1 MGRLRGAKGKKINK
15 QDVNKIIKIKKKTQ
29 KITSGGGGEHVRL
42 ALVWLQSNLFLSLS
56 TPSAFARV
64 ASVVLEVLEDEREM
78 GGAAHTAAEAAIALL
93 PCSIVFQVAG
103 LPAWAVKE
111 VVTRLPDPA
120 GLSEQRRMEELAL
133 GLAAVQAGPVGT
145 HALKVIKKMF
155 LEATTRTP
163 AFLDAMDL
171 TLFLCTT
178 SQGLGRPGA
187 VAERAQWWLH
197 HVDTVTKSAPPSPLI
212 VPGLI
217 RKVRVIAAADA
228 KLNHQNQNPLQLQEK
243 QERAEKAAAV
253 ASPRTAVNSSGV
265 RTMSGG
271 RLQGEGV
278 LGSPATQLAV
288 ESAAHLHEG
297 GVAARSSAIA
307 KACDELEAVFN
318 ASLKSYAS
326 HGRPD
331 PPFDVDFPLVVPG
344 DAALQALTASSTL
357 SPAERKQLRKS
368 SASLVK
374 PLDKAAAAAAAA
386 ASALP
391 RPEPLSTRKK
401 VDYANLALPRPRSAH
416 YRREHTAAFDVDSV
430 CVQADNIWFQ
440 VDPRV
445 NRLHGGELEEAAD
458 AAAAGDGAA
467 AAEGGGAAEGELAPV
482 RDADVVAV
490 AAPMMEVI
498 PGDGVLGSSY
508 PEDDAE
514 AVLLSETP
522 GVLAMTK
529 RALFWVPAAASAAAG
544 APVFNALDFN
554 QDDTSRMQI
563 LLSDVERWSFGKISK
578 GVHYL
583 LLHTDAAFKFFP
595 FYDGEVQ
602 ELGAL
607 LADLTGKPQFDEKAF
622 IQKVISEELVSKRVG
637 ILQALSAANP
647 DDEWVIRDNR
657 ELLIVLSKLTA
668 GGNKPQTLFDLERL
682 YHSCRLNKEVT
693 KEAFV
698 HLRHRWNEAKDEIV
712 RKKVLAV
719 VDRLLDPAVT
729 VVGDVN
735 FATISGWIRRVSEM
749 LDPYTSSESVKILKN
764 LTRRIEAFKKQP
776 ITGIPDTKI
785 AEFFDEIADLAT
797 YQSYHYEAARAIAN
811 T

>member
-1 MGRLRGAKGKKINK
+1 M
-15 QDVNKIIKIKKKTQ
+15 
-29 KITSGGGGEHVRL
+29 
-42 ALVWLQSNLFLSLS
+42 
-56 TPSAFARV
+56 
-64 ASVVLEVLEDEREM
+64 ASVILEVLEDEKEM
-78 GGAAHTAAEAAIALL
+78 GGVVHTAAEAAIALL
-93 PCSIVFQVAG
+93 PCSIVFQVTG

-111 VVTRLPDPA
+111 VVTKLTDPA
-120 GLSEQRRMEELAL
+120 ELSEQARTEELAR
-133 GLAAVQAGPVGT
+133 GLASVQGVPVGM
-145 HALKVIKKMF
+145 HALKVIKRMF
-155 LEATTRTP
+155 LEAATRTP
-163 AFLDAMDL
+163 AFMDAVDL
-171 TLFLCTT
+171 VLFLC
-178 SQGLGRPGA
+178 SHQNLGRPGA
-187 VAERAQWWLH
+187 VVERAQWWLH
-197 HVDTVTKSAPPSPLI
+197 HLDTMTKSAPPSPLI

-217 RKVRVIAAADA
+217 RKVCVIASADTKWQQQDNQQQQKNVGPPPPSSSAANPA
-228 KLNHQNQNPLQLQEK
+228 SSTKQPLQPQSPK
-243 QERAEKAAAV
+243 SAVKGVGSRA
-253 ASPRTAVNSSGV
+253 G
-265 RTMSGG
+265 SGG
-271 RLQGEGV
+271 QLQAEGV
-278 LGSPATQLAV
+278 LGSAATQTALDSV
-288 ESAAHLHEG
+288 AHIHDG
-297 GVAARSSAIA
+297 GVAARSSVIR
-307 KACDELEAVFN
+307 KACDELEAVLN

-331 PPFDVDFPLVVPG
+331 PPFDIDFPLAVAG
-344 DAALQALTASSTL
+344 DPSLKALTASSTM
-357 SPAERKQLRKS
+357 SPAERKQLRRS
-368 SASLVK
+368 GMSASAGV
-374 PLDKAAAAAAAA
+374 P
-386 ASALP
+386 ALKSLP
-391 RPEPLSTRKK
+391 QPVPLSTRKK

-445 NRLHGGELEEAAD
+445 NRLHGGEIED
-458 AAAAGDGAA
+458 AAGADSLGA
-467 AAEGGGAAEGELAPV
+467 DPSGGGGGAVEGTGEGDVALV
-482 RDADVVAV
+482 RDADLVAV
-490 AAPMMEVI
+490 AAPLVEVVQ
-498 PGDGVLGSSY
+498 GDGVLGST

-514 AVLLSETP
+514 SVLISEAP
-522 GVLAMTK
+522 GVLAITK
-529 RALFWVPAAASAAAG
+529 RALFWVPSTSAAAAAAG
-544 APVFNALDFN
+544 TPVLNALEFN

-563 LLSDVERWSFGKISK
+563 LLSDVERWSFGKIAK

-583 LLHTDAAFKFFP
+583 LVHTDAAFKFFP
-595 FYDGEVQ
+595 FYDGEIQ
-602 ELGAL
+602 ELGML

-647 DDEWVIRDNR
+647 NDEWVIRDNR
-657 ELLIVLSKLTA
+657 ELLSVLSKLTA

-735 FATISGWIRRVSEM
+735 FSTISGWIRRVSEM
-749 LDPYTSSESVKILKN
+749 LDPYTSSESVKILKT

-785 AEFFDEIADLAT
+785 AEFFDDITDLAT
-797 YQSYHYEAARAIAN
+797 FQGYHYEAARTIAN